1 MITDV
6 TTNAAPMLSPR
17 DTQAV
22 TPRAELDSASA
33 SVDGDKEFSLTGDGD
48 FTFWDFLDAINPLQ
62 HIPIVNGIY
71 RELTGDT
78 IKPVMKLAG
87 GALFGGPLGLAL
99 STVDVGIQGTTGKDT
114 GEHLQ
119 AMLKGEEDQRGTAY
133 HLYNEAHSEDAWR
146 DNSEAVAA
154 AEAAMAK
161 LRAQE
166 SRTAADVAGAPVT
179 LPTLTIT
186 PANAAA
192 PEAISDTLAESA
204 EGDALPP
211 WDAPFADAAATP
223 AATALPAIGAT
234 ATGVKSAG
242 LHNAPGKE
250 FPMPERHR
258 NAYADAPRPIS
269 EIQASRTGASG
280 PANPNMEA
288 VPPGLSAAAMEAAGL
303 SPEAV
308 QRVLK
313 DHAPKSAANSTTANS
328 AATTKAA
335 PTLKPIQASAQSA
348 DAGGEPLW
356 FFDKMSEG
364 LDKYRAAQNL
374 SPTLT
379 PLGTVQ

>member
-33 SVDGDKEFSLTGDGD
+33 SVDGDKEFSLTGDGH
-48 FTFWDFLDAINPLQ
+48 FSFWDFLDVINPLQ

-119 AMLKGEEDQRGTAY
+119 AMLDSKEDARGTAY

-146 DNSEAVAA
+146 DNSDAMAA
-154 AEAAMAK
+154 AETAMAK

-166 SRTAADVAGAPVT
+166 SRVAAADASAIA
-179 LPTLTIT
+179 LPALTIT
-186 PANAAA
+186 PANAGSVETAA
-192 PEAISDTLAESA
+192 ETAAGSAES
-204 EGDALPP
+204 DVLPP
-211 WDAPFADAAATP
+211 WDAPLADAAATP
-223 AATALPAIGAT
+223 VAPALPAVGAT
-234 ATGVKSAG
+234 ATGVTSAG
-242 LHNAPGKE
+242 RHNTAGKE
-250 FPMPERHR
+250 FPMPQRR
-258 NAYADAPRPIS
+258 NTAYADSPKPLG
-269 EIQASRTGASG
+269 EVQADRTLPGVR
-280 PANPNMEA
+280 ANAKAEA
-288 VPPGLSAAAMEAAGL
+288 TPPGLSAEAMQAAGL

-308 QRVLK
+308 QQVLK
-313 DHAPKSAANSTTANS
+313 DHAPKSAASSTGKS
-328 AATTKAA
+328 A
-335 PTLKPIQASAQSA
+335 PTLSPIPAAAQSA
-348 DAGGEPLW
+348 DAGGQPLW

-364 LDKYRAAQNL
+364 LNKYRAAQDL
-374 SPTLT
+374 SPT
-379 PLGTVQ
+379 PIAP